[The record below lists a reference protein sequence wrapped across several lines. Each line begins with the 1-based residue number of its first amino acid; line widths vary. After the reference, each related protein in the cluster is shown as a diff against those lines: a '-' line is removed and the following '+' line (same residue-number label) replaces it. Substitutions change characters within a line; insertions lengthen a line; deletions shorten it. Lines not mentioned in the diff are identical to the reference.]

1 MMTDMHGRFVWY
13 ELITTDTAA
22 AVEFYREVIGWA
34 AQGAG
39 VEGVDYTL
47 LMANGAAVAG
57 LMALH
62 DEVRN
67 AGGRQGW
74 IGYVAVDAVDSRS
87 AEIGKK
93 GGKVN
98 REPDDLP
105 DLGRFANNRRAHV
118 CTPVNNANLV

>member
-1 MMTDMHGRFVWY
+1 MMTDMHGRCVWY

-57 LMALH
+57 LMALPE
-62 DEVRN
+62 EVRN
-67 AGGRQGW
+67 AGGRPGW
-74 IGYVAVDAVDSRS
+74 IGYVAVDDVDRSEEHTSELQSLMRNSYAVFSLQ
-87 AEIGKK
+87 KK
-93 GGKVN
+93 KQ
-98 REPDDLP
+98 
-105 DLGRFANNRRAHV
+105 
-118 CTPVNNANLV
+118 

>member
-1 MMTDMHGRFVWY
+1 MMTDMHGRCVWY

-57 LMALH
+57 FMALPE
-62 DEVRN
+62 EVRN
-67 AGGRQGW
+67 AGGRPGW
-74 IGYVAVDAVDSRS
+74 IGYVAAADVVSRS
-87 AEIGKK
+87 AEIGEK
-93 GGKVN
+93 GGKGQ
-98 REPDDLP
+98 RAPDYHPGSGKSRKGDVR
-105 DLGRFANNRRAHV
+105 G
-118 CTPVNNANLV
+118 

>member
-62 DEVRN
+62 EEVRN
-67 AGGRQGW
+67 AGGRPGW
-74 IGYVAVDAVDSRS
+74 IGYVAVEDVDSRS

-93 GGKVN
+93 GGKVQDRKSTRLN
-98 REPDDLP
+98 SSQ
-105 DLGRFANNRRAHV
+105 
-118 CTPVNNANLV
+118 